1 MSAPWRW
8 ISSILSD
15 GSRSAVDMGRAT
27 NTPVS
32 EQRREQVRRVA
43 AQLSGETTSVVHF
56 SARSV
61 IYRVPDRRR
70 DGTPRGSNKAMRVL
84 RAILLVPYAIFAF
97 PVIVV
102 LGMLD
107 DIGIQFRSRGKAKT
121 TVHGK
126 SPSCAALSLA
136 DAVRDAEHE
145 LWLTW
150 SRSQVALLGT
160 NSDHRPEVL
169 WQAAHHQRPKL
180 KIAKAK
186 LHWSDESSIDFDL
199 APAER
204 TRVSEHQG
212 SP

>member
-1 MSAPWRW
+1 
-8 ISSILSD
+8 
-15 GSRSAVDMGRAT
+15 MGRAT
-27 NTPVS
+27 NAPVS
-32 EQRREQVRRVA
+32 EQQREQVRRVA
-43 AQLSGETTSVVHF
+43 AQLAGETTSVVHF

-70 DGTPRGSNKAMRVL
+70 DGTPRGTNKAKRVL
-84 RAILLVPYAIFAF
+84 RAILLIPYAILAF

-107 DIGIQFRSRGKAKT
+107 DIGIQFRSRDRAKT

-126 SPSCAALSLA
+126 SLSCAALSFG
-136 DAVRDAEHE
+136 DAVRDVEHD

-150 SRSQVALLGT
+150 SRSQVALLGK
-160 NSDHRPEVL
+160 NGDRRPEVL
-169 WQAAHHQRPKL
+169 WQASRHQRPKL
-180 KIAKAK
+180 TIAKGK
-186 LHWSDESSIDFDL
+186 LHWPDESSIDFDL

-204 TRVSEHQG
+204 TRLSEHQG

>member
-1 MSAPWRW
+1 M
-8 ISSILSD
+8 
-15 GSRSAVDMGRAT
+15 
-27 NTPVS
+27 
-32 EQRREQVRRVA
+32 A
-43 AQLSGETTSVVHF
+43 AQLSGETTSAVHF

-70 DGTPRGSNKAMRVL
+70 DGTPRGSNKAQRVV
-84 RAILLVPYAIFAF
+84 RAIVLIPYAILTF

-107 DIGIQFRSRGKAKT
+107 DIGIQFRSRDKAKA

-126 SPSCAALSLA
+126 SPSCAALSFA

-150 SRSQVALLGT
+150 SRSQLALLGT
-160 NSDHRPEVL
+160 NGDHQPEVL
-169 WQAAHHQRPKL
+169 WQATRHQRPKL
-180 KIAKAK
+180 KIAKTK
-186 LHWSDESSIDFDL
+186 LHWPDGSSADFDL
-199 APAER
+199 VPAER
-204 TRVSEHQG
+204 TRVSEHHG